1 MVYKQN
7 IKIING
13 KILAYNIGRY
23 IYFKMNKGGT
33 NKMTTPEGY
42 IITCNSYMGDSED
55 LILSMTITF
64 LDGTKKTESR
74 YTKANKK
81 RYCQNFNIRY

>member
-1 MVYKQN
+1 
-7 IKIING
+7 
-13 KILAYNIGRY
+13 
-23 IYFKMNKGGT
+23 
-33 NKMTTPEGY
+33 MTTPEGY

-55 LILSMTITF
+55 LILNMTITF

-81 RYCQNFNIRY
+81 GIARTSIYGIKCKVNINTLHLIKHTLILKL